1 MYCITG
7 KIMTFLDV
15 DIYFSFQEA
24 FSLHHGRGDSPDPG
38 PAPPQG
44 TAPVSRV
51 ISILIVRYRL
61 ETVKVGGLGQ
71 RSL

>member
-44 TAPVSRV
+44 TAPVSRH
-51 ISILIVRYRL
+51 SNTSYRL
-61 ETVKVGGLGQ
+61 ETVEVGGVGQ

>member
-1 MYCITG
+1 
-7 KIMTFLDV
+7 MTFLDV

-24 FSLHHGRGDSPDPG
+24 FPLHHGRGDSPDPG

-44 TAPVSRV
+44 TAPVSLR
-51 ISILIVRYRL
+51 SNTYSYWL
-61 ETVKVGGLGQ
+61 EMVEVGGLGQ